1 MGPPAETDLY
11 RDTWVRYLGYANE
24 IGESFRAI
32 VPISLVWAS
41 YGVATTYVTA
51 DAIDKGKKA
60 AVGMPG
66 AGSRSR
72 SQRGQLQHL
81 QECGRGC
88 SDPCYCAGD
97 RGQSLLALTHHPVVA
112 REQGAMCRGLGERAR
127 GGLAPFEGAG
137 GIPIRHSSD
146 LAASL
151 LCVGCAAQRCQA
163 ELCGVF
169 LIGGTTLHT
178 PGQHLPCSGELMH
191 PPRHIQT
198 HPDLHTCACMHG
210 SVQPQP
216 AHARI
221 WMCTPTNPQRPVP
234 PCTHTCTHVRSDTHT
249 ETCTPPTCMLSCTH
263 VRSHTYRDLYTPY
276 LHTHL
281 YTCAL
286 RHTYRALY
294 TPYLHTHPYACVLT
308 HTHTH
313 TAHNMFS
320 LLAFC
325 CGPLLSAPFP
335 PTHTGPCV

>member
-97 RGQSLLALTHHPVVA
+97 RGQSLLALTHHPMVA

-178 PGQHLPCSGELMH
+178 PGQHLPCSG
-191 PPRHIQT
+191 T
-198 HPDLHTCACMHG
+198 
-210 SVQPQP
+210 
-216 AHARI
+216 
-221 WMCTPTNPQRPVP
+221 
-234 PCTHTCTHVRSDTHT
+234 
-249 ETCTPPTCMLSCTH
+249 
-263 VRSHTYRDLYTPY
+263 
-276 LHTHL
+276 
-281 YTCAL
+281 
-286 RHTYRALY
+286 
-294 TPYLHTHPYACVLT
+294 
-308 HTHTH
+308 
-313 TAHNMFS
+313 
-320 LLAFC
+320 
-325 CGPLLSAPFP
+325 
-335 PTHTGPCV
+335 